1 MSSTG
6 SGLCSTVGRTGSVD
20 GYSTWLS
27 GGPSHRISTIV
38 SAAHGTAHS
47 HATVARSD
55 GVA

>member
-1 MSSTG
+1 
-6 SGLCSTVGRTGSVD
+6 LCSTVGRTGSVD

-47 HATVARSD
+47 HATAARSSD